1 MAAIKESTHSNYPYR
16 AKKYDPHSKQRNL
29 DGTVIKGKQKW
40 IYDKT
45 DSCIQAIDQAKNKK
59 DKHEVP
65 VIHQDLAVVP
75 HSLRD

>member
-45 DSCIQAIDQAKNKK
+45 NSCI
-59 DKHEVP
+59 
-65 VIHQDLAVVP
+65 
-75 HSLRD
+75 